1 MKSPLAAASCAK
13 PDDWATARPCR
24 PASLTARPPPSTLT
38 SARHS
43 PVRATRP
50 QGARPQAPAPPLP
63 APPQAVLH
71 AARAQHHPRRP
82 LAAPP
87 RQACWPDIRESGSRL
102 AAQTARP
109 FPSHDV
115 ERANAPKRRF
125 DHVSSTRSILRSSA
139 PSTPNRQ
146 PHATPKATGNAR
158 GALSAAL
165 TYGIATPSSTHPVLT
180 HAMLSGVE
188 LPNPSG
194 ETCGGSL
201 IKAFTVPRAPRKVP
215 ILTEADAPLQ
225 PGSSGSHRRPL
236 ITAGFARAAVF
247 RVARGRVHAWRG

>member
-1 MKSPLAAASCAK
+1 MPPRVTHRAPPTINLDLSAAFSRSSNAASGRAPASSCATPASATPSRAARGPGAASSSAAAGCA
-13 PDDWATARPCR
+13 ATPGLLARYPR
-24 PASLTARPPPSTLT
+24 IWELSGRTDGPAFPF
-38 SARHS
+38 
-43 PVRATRP
+43 TRRRTR
-50 QGARPQAPAPPLP
+50 Q
-63 APPQAVLH
+63 
-71 AARAQHHPRRP
+71 RAQKAFRPRLFDPQHTP
-82 LAAPP
+82 LK
-87 RQACWPDIRESGSRL
+87 R
-102 AAQTARP
+102 AQY
-109 FPSHDV
+109 
-115 ERANAPKRRF
+115 PK
-125 DHVSSTRSILRSSA
+125 S
-139 PSTPNRQ
+139 NK